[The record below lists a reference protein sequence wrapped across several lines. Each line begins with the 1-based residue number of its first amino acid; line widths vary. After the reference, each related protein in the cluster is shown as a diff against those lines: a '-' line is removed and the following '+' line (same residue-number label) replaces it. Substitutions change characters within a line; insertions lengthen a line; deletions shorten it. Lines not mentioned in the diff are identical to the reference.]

1 MKIALIGNDY
11 VQQFPLENYGGIET
25 CVENLA
31 NGLWTEGKDFFA
43 VCPKRNIQKRY
54 PFEVYET
61 EQQST
66 SISKKDSSYYAY
78 SVAKVLENL
87 EFDIIWSQSHWS
99 IEPLLKFNKPI
110 ICTFH
115 DSCEKQHGWVKKYDK
130 VKYRFISK
138 FQYNNWII
146 NDWEKEKSFHCYTGL
161 ENEEFFQIKKD
172 NYFLWCA
179 GLQWGLEAKG
189 LDIFIDLAKA
199 NKNHEFIA
207 YGNGNPELEKYL
219 YSLNIPNFS
228 FMGSLKRGDLHKK
241 VFAQARALIMPTRI
255 MDTFPRTCLESIS
268 KGTPIIGS
276 NNGSIPEIINL
287 SGGQVCN
294 NIEEYSKSLD
304 INFDNTDIFNKSKQF
319 SIENEIN
326 TLLKESSELL

>member
-31 NGLWTEGKDFFA
+31 NGLFNENKDFFV
-43 VCPKRNIQKRY
+43 VCPKRNLQKKY
-54 PFEVYET
+54 PFEIYET
-61 EQQST
+61 EQDPT

-87 EFDIIWSQSHWS
+87 EFDAIWSQSHWS

-110 ICTFH
+110 ICTFQ
-115 DSCEKQHGWVKKYDK
+115 DSCEKQSSWIKKYPN
-130 VKYRFISK
+130 VKYRFVSKYQYKNWVTESWEEKIS
-138 FQYNNWII
+138 FQ
-146 NDWEKEKSFHCYTGL
+146 CYTGL
-161 ENEEFFQIKKD
+161 EKEEFLQQQKE

-199 NKNHEFIA
+199 NKNHKFIA
-207 YGNGNPELEKYL
+207 YGSGNPELEKYL
-219 YSLNIPNFS
+219 YNLNMPNFS
-228 FMGSLKRGDLHKK
+228 FMGDLKRGDFHKK

-255 MDTFPRTCLESIS
+255 MDTFPRTCLEAIS

-276 NNGSIPEIINL
+276 SNGSIPEIINL
-287 SGGQVCN
+287 CGGKICES
-294 NIEEYSKSLD
+294 IDDYSEALN
-304 INFDNTDIFNKSKQF
+304 INFDYNEIFNKSKQF
-319 SIENEIN
+319 QIKNEVE
-326 TLLKESSELL
+326 TLIKESNFNL